1 MHKNL
6 RSFIETLRH
15 ENEIAEIE
23 AEVDPYLEVAEIHRR
38 VIDEQ
43 GKALLFKNVKGSPFP
58 VVTNLFGTAKRI
70 DLAFGKKPQE
80 LVKKAVE
87 MVEILLPPQPKKL
100 WNYRDLAF
108 SALKLGTKKVKRA
121 PVLEVC
127 DRPANLEEIPL
138 LQLWHE
144 DGGHFITLPLVYT
157 ESPVSG
163 KHNLGMYLFQL
174 RSLRR
179 ENLF

>member
-6 RSFIETLRH
+6 RSFIGLLRK
-15 ENEIAEIE
+15 ENELVEIE
-23 AEVDPYLEVAEIHRR
+23 AEVDPYLEIAEIHRR

-43 GKALLFKNVKGSPFP
+43 GKALLFKNVKGSKFS

-87 MVEILLPPQPKKL
+87 AVEVLLPPKPKEL
-100 WNYRDLAF
+100 WKYRDLAF
-108 SALKLGTKKVKRA
+108 SALKLGTRKVRRA

-127 DRPANLEEIPL
+127 DSPANLEE
-138 LQLWHE
+138 
-144 DGGHFITLPLVYT
+144 
-157 ESPVSG
+157 
-163 KHNLGMYLFQL
+163 
-174 RSLRR
+174 
-179 ENLF
+179 